1 MSKRFVFGSP
11 KLIYQERHRTARE
24 PLPIE
29 ETVQFREVGDQ
40 QIKWKA
46 KLAAILL
53 LIRKRLITRALDGL
67 RQLSPRDYHK
77 LILAIEP
84 TERAEVLSILEGAFR
99 EGRLLVSKEI
109 NRQAPGI
116 STPAGAITKDAV
128 GKDIE
133 VTAKD
138 LTALETVTDATL
150 TQTVNGIQ
158 ASAANSAA
166 SASILKF
173 EGQELLDRVEKDL
186 TGLSE
191 ASIDNQAAG
200 AANSVINEGRATE
213 MEARESQIDRFMYT
227 CVLDDN
233 SCLPC
238 IDADQETGPTLDSV
252 TAVPNSACEGR
263 ERCKCFVVALIGDS
277 EVA

>member
-29 ETVQFREVGDQ
+29 ETIQFREVGDQ

-116 STPAGAITKDAV
+116 STPAGAITKDIAV
-128 GKDIE
+128 KDIE
-133 VTAKD
+133 ISAKD
-138 LTALETVTDATL
+138 LTALDTVADATL

-200 AANSVINEGRATE
+200 AANAVINEGRATE
-213 MEARESQIDRFMYT
+213 MQARGAQVDKFMVS

-238 IDADQETGPTLDSV
+238 IDEDQTTAPTLEELPSV
-252 TAVPNSACEGR
+252 PLAVCEGR
-263 ERCKCFVVALIGDS
+263 SACRCFIIGLIDDS